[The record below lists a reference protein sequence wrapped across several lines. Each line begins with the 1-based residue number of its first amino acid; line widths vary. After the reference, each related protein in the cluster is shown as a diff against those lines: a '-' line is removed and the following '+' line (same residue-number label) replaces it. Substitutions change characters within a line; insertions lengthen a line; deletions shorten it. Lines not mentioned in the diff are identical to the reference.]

1 MAWRVKGEKILQI
14 LPLDVVSPR
23 PMKDELEINIG
34 KLQSFSDFILNN
46 DRRIT
51 DQIQRGEFIIMA
63 KALATRI
70 ICYARMGRSL
80 KPSRNISSH

>member
-14 LPLDVVSPR
+14 LPLDAVSPR

-34 KLQSFSDFILNN
+34 KLQSFADFILNN

-63 KALATRI
+63 KALATCKI
-70 ICYARMGRSL
+70 VYARMGRSL
-80 KPSRNISSH
+80 KPSGNISSP

>member
-14 LPLDVVSPR
+14 LPLDAVSPR
-23 PMKDELEINIG
+23 LMKDELEINIG

-51 DQIQRGEFIIMA
+51 DQIPRGEFIIMS
-63 KALATRI
+63 KALATCI
-70 ICYARMGRSL
+70 ICYARMDRSL
-80 KPSRNISSH
+80 KPSGNTSSH